1 MPEVAWDTAQAA
13 VVHRLWL
20 VALTPTTD
28 PQAAVVRQK
37 RNSIAAAASAASIPA
52 ASGLYALITPQQALP
67 SRRTSG
73 PPLTP
78 EQAGGHA
85 RTHADRAMSSSM
97 RVLIVGGVAGGASCA
112 ARLRRLTEAAKITIF
127 ERQANVS
134 YANCG
139 LPYRIG
145 DVITVRRGAVYACA
159 ARCCCPRRD
168 AAPLPLACA
177 PLVQGASAAAVL
189 SPLICTGRCP
199 RPLTSGASSCHPV

>member
-1 MPEVAWDTAQAA
+1 MPASLKSKFPPPPPPPA
-13 VVHRLWL
+13 VPLPPA
-20 VALTPTTD
+20 ALTEAGAILLP
-28 PQAAVVRQK
+28 P
-37 RNSIAAAASAASIPA
+37 PA
-52 ASGLYALITPQQALP
+52 A
-67 SRRTSG
+67 
-73 PPLTP
+73 
-78 EQAGGHA
+78 
-85 RTHADRAMSSSM
+85 MN
-97 RVLIVGGVAGGASCA
+97 RVVIVGGVAGGASCA